1 LIFAPIYASAIG
13 FSTAKN
19 YTVRKAPLAV
29 AVGDFNRDGRLD
41 FAVANSGTNNVSIL
55 LGRGNSTFQPAVAYP
70 VNQSPKSLAVGDF
83 NGDGK
88 LDVVTAN
95 AGSVGVL
102 LRNGNGTFKAA
113 INSSGSQLFGSV
125 AVSDSNKDGRLDL
138 AITNGTNVGILL
150 GKGNGTFRR
159 AVNYST
165 GGSALSVAV
174 GDFNRDGKLDV
185 AVAVS
190 IFSSSESFSGHVSVL
205 AGRGDGTFGK
215 AASYNVGGH
224 ANSLAI
230 GDFNRDRSAGLGCN
244 SAAKHFCSLSDQRPA
259 R

>member
-1 LIFAPIYASAIG
+1 MNRSIPGLNLAILLYLRLIDLCTDLRERDRILHSQEL
-13 FSTAKN
+13 AKN

-125 AVSDSNKDGRLDL
+125 AVSDSTL
-138 AITNGTNVGILL
+138 
-150 GKGNGTFRR
+150 
-159 AVNYST
+159 
-165 GGSALSVAV
+165 ALSHLS
-174 GDFNRDGKLDV
+174 GLR
-185 AVAVS
+185 
-190 IFSSSESFSGHVSVL
+190 FSLLPH
-205 AGRGDGTFGK
+205 RG
-215 AASYNVGGH
+215 
-224 ANSLAI
+224 SLLI
-230 GDFNRDRSAGLGCN
+230 PPR
-244 SAAKHFCSLSDQRPA
+244 
-259 R
+259 